1 MNYLTHALREHQE
14 LAVFLTLAIGFFI
27 GRLRIGT
34 FSLGIAVG
42 TLLAGVA
49 IGQLNIQVPA
59 VVKYVFFDLFLFT
72 TGYKVG
78 PQFFRALK
86 KDALPQL
93 AITLVLCVTCLL
105 AAFSAAKLLGYDIG
119 TAAGMLAGAFT
130 ESTVIGTAS
139 DAIGRL
145 ATISDADKTSLI
157 NNIPVAYAVTYLIG
171 TAFVVW
177 FLPNVGPK
185 LMRVN
190 LKEEARKLRTKISA
204 SGAGEPETRSAYR
217 ALAVRAYRVTHPD
230 LINRNVAELE
240 ARPKQAR
247 VFISRI
253 RREGKIIEPDPDT
266 VVREGD
272 VIAVLTRSELLTAR
286 GTEIGAEVDDKELLD
301 FPIEVLDVVITNKSL
316 VGKTI
321 VDLAAME
328 FARGVFLKKLTRVGE
343 PMPFSPAT
351 RVERG
356 DIMTLVGAARDVERA
371 AKDLGYADRKT
382 VMTDMIFV
390 GLGIV
395 LGGLVGLLTVT
406 VAGLPLTLT
415 ASGGALIMGLVFG
428 WLRAVHPTF
437 GRIPESAMWIFDT
450 VGLTVFMA
458 CVGLAAGPS
467 FFSGLQKSGV
477 SLVFVGLVIAVLPHT
492 VSILFGRYV
501 LKMNPVIVLGACSG
515 AGTITAALRAIQEEA
530 QSDLPALGYT
540 VPYAIG
546 NIVLTSWGPVLVAM
560 MS

>member
-14 LAVFLTLAIGFFI
+14 LAVFLTLAIGFLI

-34 FSLGIAVG
+34 FSLGTAVG

-49 IGQLNIQVPA
+49 IGQLNIQVAA

-93 AITLVLCVTCLL
+93 ALTLVLCLTCLL
-105 AAFSAAKLLGYDIG
+105 AAFIAAKILGYDVG
-119 TAAGMLAGAFT
+119 TASGMLAGAFT

-139 DAIGRL
+139 DAINRL
-145 ATISDADKTSLI
+145 ATLSDAEKTSLI

-171 TAFVVW
+171 TAFIVW

-185 LMRVN
+185 LMRVD
-190 LKEEARKLRTKISA
+190 LKEEARKLRAKIAA
-204 SGAGEPETRSAYR
+204 SGGGEPETLSAYQ
-217 ALAVRAYRVTHPD
+217 ALAVRAYQVTNAD

-253 RREGKIIEPDPDT
+253 RRDGKIIEAEPDT

-272 VIAVLTRSELLTAR
+272 VIAVLTRSELHTAR
-286 GTEIGAEVDDKELLD
+286 GAEIGTEVDDRELLS
-301 FPIEVLDVVITNKSL
+301 FPIDILDVVITNKTH
-316 VGKTI
+316 VGKTL
-321 VDLAAME
+321 VDLAAFE
-328 FARGVFLKKLTRVGE
+328 FARGVFLKKLTRTGE

-351 RVERG
+351 QVERG
-356 DIMTLVGAARDVERA
+356 DVMTLVGATRDVERA
-371 AKDLGYADRKT
+371 AKDLGYADRQT

-395 LGGLVGLLTVT
+395 LGGFVGLLTLT

-415 ASGGALIMGLVFG
+415 ASGGALIMGLIFG

-437 GRIPESAMWIFDT
+437 GRIPGSAMWIFDT

-477 SLVFVGLVIAVLPHT
+477 SLVFVGLVIAILPHT

-546 NIVLTSWGPVLVAM
+546 NIVLTAWGPVLVAM

>member
-1 MNYLTHALREHQE
+1 MTYLTHALREHQE
-14 LAVFLTLAIGFFI
+14 LAVILTLAIGFFI
-27 GRLRIGT
+27 GRLKVAT
-34 FSLGIAVG
+34 FSLGTAVG

-49 IGQLNIQVPA
+49 IGQMNIQVPA

-93 AITLVLCVTCLL
+93 GLTLVLCVTCLL
-105 AAFSAAKLLGYDIG
+105 AAFTAAKLLGYDVG

-145 ATISDADKTSLI
+145 ATISDAEKTHLV
-157 NNIPVAYAVTYLIG
+157 NNIPVAYAVTYLFG
-171 TAFVVW
+171 TAFIVW

-190 LKEEARKLRTKISA
+190 LKEEALKLRAKIAA
-204 SGAGEPETRSAYR
+204 SGGGEPETLSAYQ
-217 ALAVRAYRVTHPD
+217 ALAVRAYQVTNPD

-240 ARPKQAR
+240 ARPKQSR

-253 RREGKIIEPDPDT
+253 RRDGKIIEAEPDT
-266 VVREGD
+266 VVRERD

-286 GTEIGAEVDDKELLD
+286 GAEIGAEVNDKELLS
-301 FPIEVLDVVITNKSL
+301 FPIEVLDVVLTNRSF

-328 FARGVFLKKLTRVGE
+328 FARGVFLKKLTRLGE

-351 RVERG
+351 QVERG
-356 DIMTLVGAARDVERA
+356 DILTLVGATRDVARA
-371 AKDLGYADRKT
+371 AKDLGYADRQT

-395 LGGLVGLLTVT
+395 LGGFMGLLTVT

-428 WLRAVHPTF
+428 WLRAVNPTF
-437 GRIPESAMWIFDT
+437 GRIPGSAMWIFDT

-477 SLVFVGLVIAVLPHT
+477 SLVFVGIVIAILPHT

-501 LKMNPVIVLGACSG
+501 LRMNPVIVLGACSG

-546 NIVLTSWGPVLVAM
+546 NIVLTAWGPVLVARLT
-560 MS
+560 

>member
-1 MNYLTHALREHQE
+1 MSYLTHALREHQE

-371 AKDLGYADRKT
+371 AKELGYADRKT